1 MFISRGTQAGCGVL
15 QSIPARSAKPLHLS
29 LLRNELLSSIIIF
42 LLDSIAET
50 NHQQGSHDRTRTAS
64 GSAKVIE
71 KANQSPARSCLKELS
86 FIVERGGK
94 TCDNSE

>member
-29 LLRNELLSSIIIF
+29 LLRNELLSSTIIF

-50 NHQQGSHDRTRTAS
+50 KPEYIVSPTRES
-64 GSAKVIE
+64 
-71 KANQSPARSCLKELS
+71 RSDTYS
-86 FIVERGGK
+86 FRE
-94 TCDNSE
+94 C